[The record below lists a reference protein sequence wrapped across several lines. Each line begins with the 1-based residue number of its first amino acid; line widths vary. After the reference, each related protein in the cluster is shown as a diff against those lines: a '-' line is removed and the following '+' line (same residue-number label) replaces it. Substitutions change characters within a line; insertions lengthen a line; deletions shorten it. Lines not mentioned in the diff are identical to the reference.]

1 MEEDPIPIMSPIFIN
16 SLIESINNIPEIARG
31 ALLDSF
37 IAQILEGIDV
47 DAYDIV
53 GMLEKIKIYYQ
64 NDCIW
69 NEQVK
74 SINPN

>member
-37 IAQILEGIDV
+37 IAQILEGIDI
-47 DAYDIV
+47 DAYDVV

>member
-37 IAQILEGIDV
+37 IAQILEGIDI

>member
-31 ALLDSF
+31 ALLDYF
-37 IAQILEGIDV
+37 IAQILEGIDI

-74 SINPN
+74 SINSN

>member
-37 IAQILEGIDV
+37 IAQILEGIDI

-74 SINPN
+74 SINSN